1 MPVGEGHRVI
11 RVNSDGCIQMS
22 AFPSKQELFNTKVEQ
37 QALSA
42 EMQAISKKALAE
54 EVPDQQEPASQMQ
67 FSDHDD
73 DDEEEEDDLP
83 QGQPFDP
90 CVWRGGLAVKRPR
103 GYVFPGEE
111 DEDEDEEEILATARE
126 YKRNFQQSLICEEHV
141 GDQPPDLERYF
152 AQWPNMSEFSMIAMC
167 RTFAN
172 YKAQKMRA
180 LKPAVKKN
188 PRVVKYGAGH

>member
-1 MPVGEGHRVI
+1 M
-11 RVNSDGCIQMS
+11 
-22 AFPSKQELFNTKVEQ
+22 ATFPSKQDLFNTKVTEE
-37 QALSA
+37 ALSA
-42 EMQAISKKALAE
+42 EMQAISKAALAE
-54 EVPDQQEPASQMQ
+54 EVPDQQQAASQMQ

-103 GYVFPGEE
+103 GYVFP
-111 DEDEDEEEILATARE
+111 DEEEEELDDEDDDEIRAHARE
-126 YKRNFQQSLICEEHV
+126 YKRNFQRSLICEEHV
-141 GDQPPDLERYF
+141 GDQPPDLEKYF
-152 AQWPNMSEFSMIAMC
+152 GQWPNMSEFSMIAMC

-180 LKPAVKKN
+180 LKPKAEKKT
-188 PRVVKYGAGH
+188 RVVNYGKGH

>member
-1 MPVGEGHRVI
+1 MTQ
-11 RVNSDGCIQMS
+11 VNPGDKLIIG
-22 AFPSKQELFNTKVEQ
+22 FPTKEELFNTKLTQ

-42 EMQAISKKALAE
+42 EMQAISKAALAE
-54 EVPDQQEPASQMQ
+54 EVPDQQEAASQMQ

-103 GYVFPGEE
+103 GYVFPDEEE
-111 DEDEDEEEILATARE
+111 DELDDEDDDEIRAHARE
-126 YKRNFQQSLICEEHV
+126 YKRNFQRSLICEEHV
-141 GDQPPDLERYF
+141 GDQPPDLEKYF

-180 LKPAVKKN
+180 LKPKVEKKA
-188 PRVVKYGAGH
+188 RVVNYGKGH